1 MDETIKIWLLSMLT
15 TELEEIQGSM
25 RNTDLWIEAC
35 CPEELPMFEQNLEDM
50 KEYKRI
56 LKNLITKVEEGTLDV
71 D

>member
-25 RNTDLWIEAC
+25 RNTDLWIDSC
-35 CPEELPMFEQNLEDM
+35 RPEELPMFEQNLEDM